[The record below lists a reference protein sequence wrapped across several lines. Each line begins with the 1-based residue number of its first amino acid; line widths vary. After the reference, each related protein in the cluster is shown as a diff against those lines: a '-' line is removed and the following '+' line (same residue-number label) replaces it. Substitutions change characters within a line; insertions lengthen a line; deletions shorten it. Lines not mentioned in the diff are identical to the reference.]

1 MNGRMKKY
9 KELLKSAPE
18 PILLSQITKKM
29 DLRGLMRYAKE
40 KGVKV
45 AELSPEE
52 KANFAN

>member
-9 KELLKSAPE
+9 KELLKSAPD